1 MFRAKLAGSLLLVF
15 IGVGSVIYVNL
26 ADATLNRARAQVEA
40 RLNSAEKAVFKSRQL
55 SAHAALAKAHQVAHW
70 PQMARILTRTPE
82 SFAGEDGIAP
92 SAGEVML
99 QVHRQMNEEIFVWT
113 ARFKALAEG
122 KIEPTAELHDLQTA
136 RPDYFAVVDAAGIG
150 VARVGDDAWYG
161 PEAASLAV
169 QHPGL
174 LSAAAKGKAFL
185 DVWQV
190 NNAPML
196 VAVAPVRQGERAV
209 GAVVLGYQLT
219 DSEAKSDK
227 AAVAVD
233 VAYFVGDRIQ
243 RSSSLSPKSEREL
256 AALAGTAKLLT
267 PTTRSTQTIVIGGK
281 QHLVRLGRLSGFQS
295 DQSIGFLVLTDV
307 DAAIHAAQGPLNI
320 IFLAC
325 GLGFVLCLGLALLFF
340 RQFVK
345 PFEDMDEGVMELISG
360 NRDYWFESKGGG
372 KGLSSTMGQNLNILV
387 CILTGRPLPDD
398 ESGSELAAAMQRIE
412 QVSASAKPI
421 QPPESDDR
429 G

>member
-1 MFRAKLAGSLLLVF
+1 MFRAKLAGSLLLAF
-15 IGVGSVIYVNL
+15 IGVGSVIYINL
-26 ADATLNRARAQVEA
+26 ADSTLNRARAQVEA
-40 RLNSAEKAVFKSRQL
+40 RLSSAEKAVSKSRQL
-55 SAHAALAKAHQVAHW
+55 SAHATLAKAHQVAQW

-92 SAGEVML
+92 PPGDVML

-122 KIEPTAELHDLQTA
+122 KIDPTADLHDLQQA
-136 RPDYFAVVDAAGIG
+136 RPDYLAVVDAAGIG
-150 VARVGDDAWYG
+150 VANVADPAWYG
-161 PEAASLAV
+161 PEAANLAAT
-169 QHPGL
+169 HPGL
-174 LSAAAKGKAFL
+174 LEACAKGKAFL

-190 NNAPML
+190 KNAPML
-196 VAVAPVRQGERAV
+196 VAVAPVRQGGRAV

-219 DSEAKSDK
+219 DSEAKADK

-256 AALAGTAKLLT
+256 AKLAGGAGLLTPKDRASQEITLAGT
-267 PTTRSTQTIVIGGK
+267 R
-281 QHLVRLGRLSGFQS
+281 HLVRLGRLTGFQS
-295 DQSIGFLVLTDV
+295 AQNIGFLVLTDL
-307 DAAIHAAQGPLNI
+307 DAAITASQAPLNI
-320 IFLAC
+320 IFIAC
-325 GLGFVLCLGLALLFF
+325 GLGFFLCLGLAMAFF

-345 PFEDMDEGVMELISG
+345 PFETMDEGVMELISG
-360 NRDYWFESKGGG
+360 NRDYWFESKGRG
-372 KGLSSTMGQNLNILV
+372 KSLSSTMGQNLNILV

-398 ESGSELAAAMQRIE
+398 ETGSELAAAMQRIE
-412 QVSASAKPI
+412 KVSASAQPI
-421 QPPESDDR
+421 QPPSGDTR